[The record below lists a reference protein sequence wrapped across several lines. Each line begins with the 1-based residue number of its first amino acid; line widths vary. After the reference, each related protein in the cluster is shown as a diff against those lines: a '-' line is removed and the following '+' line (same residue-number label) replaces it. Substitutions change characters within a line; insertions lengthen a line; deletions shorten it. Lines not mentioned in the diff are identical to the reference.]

1 MSKSIKKN
9 YIYNLIYQ
17 ILTIIIPIITAPYLA
32 RVLGLSGTGVTSYTL
47 SIVSYFIIFSSIGVS
62 SYGQREIAMNRDDK
76 NKCSKLFW
84 ELFLLKLFTSILSIV
99 GYIFVIVLSTKYNII
114 YLILSLNILASI
126 FDISWF
132 FQGFEEYKFISIRNI
147 IIKSLFTICIFIF
160 VKSKNDLNLY
170 ILLNGLSLLISSLSL
185 WIKLPKM
192 INKVNLK
199 EIKIFSHLKNSLIY
213 FLPQVAT
220 QIYTMLDKTMLGV
233 ITKGEIE
240 NGYYEQAY
248 KIITMSLTVITSLN
262 TVMSPRMSYL
272 YKEKK
277 HDEIKEKLFKSL
289 QFTFFLGVPMMF
301 GIACTSYGFVDWFFG
316 SGYEKVKLLLVIF
329 SPIVIIIALSGCL
342 GGQYLTPCGK
352 RLQSAGALWV
362 GAIVNFIL
370 NLILIPKFQSIG
382 AAISSVIA
390 ELIIT
395 ILYFILSKK
404 YIDVKRILKTVYKYF
419 LASIFMAMVV
429 FVLFTNLKICIISTI
444 VEIVVGLIVYVL
456 MLILLKD
463 NMIQYFVKMFKKKVV
478 CHEKKV

>member
-1 MSKSIKKN
+1 MKKSIKKN
-9 YIYNLIYQ
+9 YLYNLIYQ

-32 RVLGLSGTGVTSYTL
+32 RVLGVKGTGVTSYTL
-47 SIVSYFIIFSSIGVS
+47 SIVSYFIIFGSIGVS

-84 ELFLLKLFTSILSIV
+84 ELFLLKLFTSVLSIL
-99 GYIFVIVLSTKYNII
+99 GYIFLIVSSTKYNVI
-114 YLILSLNILASI
+114 YFILTLNILASV

-147 IIKSLFTICIFIF
+147 IIKTLFTISIF
-160 VKSKNDLNLY
+160 VFVKNKNDLNLY

-185 WIKLPKM
+185 WIRLPKM
-192 INKVNLK
+192 INKISLK
-199 EIKIFSHLKNSLIY
+199 KINVFSHLKNSLIY
-213 FLPQVAT
+213 FLPQIAT
-220 QIYTMLDKTMLGV
+220 QIYTMLDKTMLGI

-301 GIACTSYGFVDWFFG
+301 GIASTAYGMVDWFYG
-316 SGYEKVKLLLVIF
+316 LEYEKVKFLLVVF
-329 SPIVIIIALSGCL
+329 SPIIIIIALSGCL

-352 RLQSAGALWV
+352 RLQSAGALWG
-362 GAIVNFIL
+362 GAIINFLL
-370 NLILIPKFQSIG
+370 NLILIPKYASLG

-395 ILYFILSKK
+395 ILYFVLSKE
-404 YIDVKRILKTVYKYF
+404 YVDVKKMLKKFYKYF
-419 LASIFMAMVV
+419 IASILMAIVI
-429 FVLFTNLKICIISTI
+429 LCLYNILKISILSTVIEIITGI
-444 VEIVVGLIVYVL
+444 IVYILVL
-456 MLILLKD
+456 LILKD
-463 NMIQYFVKMFKKKVV
+463 DMIYYFLNLIKRKVL
-478 CHEKKV
+478 HYEKI